1 MEKTDSKLTV
11 FLDVQYEGMK
21 VYLQDFGWNV
31 KTITGVYGSST
42 KDRHDDNVMAYA
54 EANKDSIIIT
64 QDQELVKRLKNKG
77 HNVIGIDMSDLARQ
91 VNETLKK
98 DYD

>member
-1 MEKTDSKLTV
+1 MTSNSII

-21 VYLQDFGWNV
+21 VFLQDFGWNV
-31 KTITGVYGSST
+31 ETITGVYGPSA
-42 KDRHDDNVMAYA
+42 KGRHDDNVMAYA
-54 EANKDSIIIT
+54 EKNKDAIIVT
-64 QDQELVKRLKNKG
+64 QDQELVERLKNKG
-77 HNVIGIDMSDLARQ
+77 HKVIGIGMSDLARQ